1 MTVRLKNGQRRFQI
15 AQSAIFSLKIVNV
28 PLGRESALF
37 VGVQRGERSLPTLM
51 EKAAAHTPAA
61 CHMKKEDDSYAK
73 PFNGAAHVLH
83 QETFK

>member
-1 MTVRLKNGQRRFQI
+1 
-15 AQSAIFSLKIVNV
+15 
-28 PLGRESALF
+28 
-37 VGVQRGERSLPTLM
+37 M

-61 CHMKKEDDSYAK
+61 CHMKKEDDSYTK